1 MKKNILIKIASILT
15 ILMITM
21 PTLSYAD
28 TIDKIKNP
36 LEYKAMKEIEE
47 EERKEEYLEIAL
59 NIIENHLGTTRSDL
73 VLQSS
78 NLSSLY
84 EYIDN
89 AYKLNLTNHE
99 FESNII
105 ENLSETEEE
114 ESPQHTSKNLFK
126 YFLII
131 FFIAVAITSAWNY
144 ILFKLRQ
151 IKANNM
157 RK

>member
-28 TIDKIKNP
+28 TIEKIKNP
-36 LEYKAMKEIEE
+36 LEYKAMKEIEK

-59 NIIENHLGTTRSDL
+59 NLIENHLGITRSDL
-73 VLQSS
+73 ALQSS

-105 ENLSETEEE
+105 EKLSETEEE
-114 ESPQHTSKNLFK
+114 ENPQHISKDLFK
-126 YFLII
+126 
-131 FFIAVAITSAWNY
+131 
-144 ILFKLRQ
+144 
-151 IKANNM
+151 
-157 RK
+157 